1 MYFLQT
7 CICHCIQKLIINLL
21 NMKNLIFFLSLT
33 YSFTCWAGFK
43 IEGTYAFPKKT
54 TYLTI
59 YKNGDSYEGK
69 ISWIET
75 NKKDEKNP
83 NPALR
88 NRDFLDMVILKNLK
102 QTNENLYTDGFAYD
116 PESGNTFR
124 CKIWFQP
131 DDENSLHVRGYIGI
145 PLLGRSEILSRIE

>member
-1 MYFLQT
+1 MKILK
-7 CICHCIQKLIINLL
+7 ILMSLI
-21 NMKNLIFFLSLT
+21 LSASTLA
-33 YSFTCWAGFK
+33 SIK
-43 IEGTYAFPKKT
+43 VEGVYAFPKKT

-59 YKNGDSYEGK
+59 YKNGDTYEGK

-88 NRDFLDMVILKNLK
+88 SRDFLDLVILKGLK
-102 QTNENLYTDGFAYD
+102 QTNENLYTDGQAYD

-124 CKIWFQP
+124 CQIWFQP
-131 DDENSLHVRGYIGI
+131 DDENQLHVRGYLGI
-145 PLLGRSEILSRIE
+145 PLIGRSEVLSRIE